1 LRISGRPNTIKRRT
15 SSARGGGAYG
25 LEEVADILIA
35 IGEWIIAIAYLVV
48 AVGFAFGRWP
58 IRSRLATTRQGEV
71 RQFIKE
77 VQENLDRT
85 SETMRNWEK
94 RLK

>member
-1 LRISGRPNTIKRRT
+1 MDSKKST
-15 SSARGGGAYG
+15 
-25 LEEVADILIA
+25 DILIA

-48 AVGFAFGRWP
+48 AVGFAFRA
-58 IRSRLATTRQGEV
+58 LANTIKAGDDPVNGEV